1 MNNQN
6 QLEKRYGL
14 FTAICMVVGIVIGSG
29 VFFKAQDIL
38 NYTGG
43 NMLLG
48 ILAWLIGGIVMV
60 ICAFNFANFATKY
73 SKVNGVVDYAEAA
86 VGEKYGYLMGWFV
99 STIYYP
105 AMTSVLA
112 WVSARYT
119 LVLFDANAD
128 ITSGLCIA
136 LGAFYLVAIYALNAL
151 SPKLAGKF
159 QVSATVIK
167 LIPLAIMIVVGTIVG
182 LVNGNTTEAFV
193 NSVKN
198 MDGDFMSVF
207 AGVAAAAFAYEGWII
222 ATSVNAELKNAKRNL
237 PIALV
242 AGTLLIMIIYI
253 LYFVGLTGGASVD
266 VLMSQGATTAFKN
279 IFGNIGGTIL
289 NVFIVVSC
297 LGTLNGLMLASV
309 RAPYSIAVRS
319 HGPKPGT
326 FAEVD
331 AKTNMPSNSGILGLL
346 FCAGWFFYF
355 YAANLTAPI
364 FGLFSFDSSELPIIT
379 IYGMYIPIFV
389 MFIVKEGKKNVFKN
403 IVMPVL
409 GVIACAFMMFVAV
422 YAHGIRPYQ
431 AAAAEGKFA
440 FPVLFYLIVYLVIMG
455 IGLALYK
462 KNGAKKA
469 E

>member
-1 MNNQN
+1 
-6 QLEKRYGL
+6 
-14 FTAICMVVGIVIGSG
+14 MVVGIVIGSG

-48 ILAWLIGGIVMV
+48 ILAWLIGGVVMV

-86 VGEKYGYLMGWFV
+86 VGEKYAYMMGWFV

-136 LGAFYLVAIYALNAL
+136 LGAFYLVLSYTLNVL

-167 LIPLAIMIVVGTIVG
+167 LIPLAVMVVVGTIVG
-182 LVNGNTTEAFV
+182 LVNGQTGEAFTQAAQ
-193 NSVKN
+193 SEG
-198 MDGDFMSVF
+198 GDFGSVF
-207 AGVAAAAFAYEGWII
+207 AGVAAAAFTYEGWII
-222 ATSVNAELKNAKRNL
+222 ATSVNAELKDAKKNL

-242 AGTLLIMIIYI
+242 GGTLLIMVVYI
-253 LYFVGLTGGASVD
+253 TYFIGLTGGATVD
-266 VLMSQGATTAFKN
+266 VLMTQGATTAFKN
-279 IFGNIGGTIL
+279 IFGNIGGTVL

-297 LGTLNGLMLASV
+297 LGTLNGLMLACT

-319 HGPKPGT
+319 HGPKPEM
-326 FAEVD
+326 FASVD
-331 AKTNMPSNSGILGLL
+331 EKSNMPANSGALGLL
-346 FCAGWFFYF
+346 FCGFWFFYF
-355 YAANLTAPI
+355 YAANLTAPV

-389 MFIVKEGKKNVFKN
+389 MFIAKEGKKNVFKN

-422 YAHGIRPYQ
+422 YAHGVRPYQ
-431 AAAAEGKFA
+431 AAAANGEFA
-440 FPVLFYLIVYLVIMG
+440 FPVLFYLIVYVVIMA
-455 IGLALYK
+455 IGLVMYK
-462 KNGAKKA
+462 KKQK
-469 E
+469 